1 MHLNRPA
8 FVANHR
14 SSNFGCYFCLVII
27 LLFTIGCAG
36 VQSISEEA
44 VQEKLTQIKLGLTT
58 KEEIENLF
66 GKNHSTDQSSW
77 TYHLSDSAIAIS
89 QSTRNGWAGLF
100 PLTFATV
107 PTNTRALITVT
118 FTDHQT
124 VSTLHVKRFF
134 NTPFVNDYFFLDPDP
149 ELNSAENVGDSRVS
163 GFDKSAGKSVVE
175 DGSNNGQIVVEFK
188 QPILHVR
195 SINPYDRLSNAYR
208 VFVKRETEFIETIS
222 ASTIGIFASD

>member
-1 MHLNRPA
+1 MRTILGCCRPIIHSV
-8 FVANHR
+8 FRFH
-14 SSNFGCYFCLVII
+14 YCLVIA
-27 LLFTIGCAG
+27 LLVANGCTA
-36 VQSISEEA
+36 VRSVSEED
-44 VQEKLTQIKLGLTT
+44 VQQKVSKIKLGLTT
-58 KEEIENLF
+58 KEEIESLF

-77 TYHLSDSAIAIS
+77 TYHLSDSAMAVS
-89 QSTRNGWAGLF
+89 QSTRNGWGGLF

-134 NTPFVNDYFFLDPDP
+134 NTPFVNDYFFLAPDP
-149 ELNSAENVGDSRVS
+149 ALNSAENVGDSRVS
-163 GFDKSAGKSVVE
+163 GFDKSAGKSVLE

-222 ASTIGIFASD
+222 ASTVGNFASD

>member
-1 MHLNRPA
+1 MRTILGCCRPIIHSV
-8 FVANHR
+8 FRFH
-14 SSNFGCYFCLVII
+14 YCLVIA
-27 LLFTIGCAG
+27 LLVANGCTA
-36 VQSISEEA
+36 VRSVSEED
-44 VQEKLTQIKLGLTT
+44 VQQKVSKIKLGLTT
-58 KEEIENLF
+58 KEEIESLF
-66 GKNHSTDQSSW
+66 GKEHTTEKFSW
-77 TYHLSDSAIAIS
+77 GYNLSDSAFGVS
-89 QSTRNGWAGLF
+89 QSPRNGWSGLF
-100 PLTFATV
+100 PITV
-107 PTNTRALITVT
+107 TTVHTNTRALITVT

-163 GFDKSAGKSVVE
+163 GFDKSAGKSVLE

-222 ASTIGIFASD
+222 ASTVGNFASD

>member
-1 MHLNRPA
+1 MRTILGCCRPIIHSV
-8 FVANHR
+8 FRFH
-14 SSNFGCYFCLVII
+14 YCLVIA
-27 LLFTIGCAG
+27 LLVANGCTA
-36 VQSISEEA
+36 VRSVSEED
-44 VQEKLTQIKLGLTT
+44 VQQKVSKIKLGLTT
-58 KEEIENLF
+58 KEEIESLF
-66 GKNHSTDQSSW
+66 GKEHTTEKFSW
-77 TYHLSDSAIAIS
+77 GYNLSDSAFGVS
-89 QSTRNGWAGLF
+89 QSPRNGWSGLF
-100 PLTFATV
+100 PVTVTTV

-134 NTPFVNDYFFLDPDP
+134 NTPFVNDYFFLAPDP
-149 ELNSAENVGDSRVS
+149 ALNSAENVGDSRVS

-222 ASTIGIFASD
+222 ASTVGNFASD

>member
-1 MHLNRPA
+1 MRTILGCCRPIIHSV
-8 FVANHR
+8 FRFH
-14 SSNFGCYFCLVII
+14 YCLVIA
-27 LLFTIGCAG
+27 LLVANGCTA
-36 VQSISEEA
+36 VRSVSEED
-44 VQEKLTQIKLGLTT
+44 VQQKVSKIKLGLTT
-58 KEEIENLF
+58 KEEIESLF
-66 GKNHSTDQSSW
+66 GKEHTTEKFTWGYN
-77 TYHLSDSAIAIS
+77 LSDSAFGVS
-89 QSTRNGWAGLF
+89 QSPRNGWSGLF
-100 PLTFATV
+100 PVTVTTV

-149 ELNSAENVGDSRVS
+149 ELNSADNVGDSRVS

-222 ASTIGIFASD
+222 ASTIRNFASD

>member
-1 MHLNRPA
+1 MRTIPGCCRPIIHSV
-8 FVANHR
+8 FRFH
-14 SSNFGCYFCLVII
+14 YCLVIA
-27 LLFTIGCAG
+27 LLVANGCAA
-36 VQSISEEA
+36 VRSISEED
-44 VQEKLTQIKLGLTT
+44 VQQKVSKIKLGLTT
-58 KEEIENLF
+58 KEEIESLF
-66 GKNHSTDQSSW
+66 GKEHTTEKFTWGYN
-77 TYHLSDSAIAIS
+77 LSDSAFGVS
-89 QSTRNGWAGLF
+89 QSPRNGWSGLF
-100 PLTFATV
+100 PITVTTV

-118 FTDHQT
+118 FTDYQT

-163 GFDKSAGKSVVE
+163 GFDKSAGKSVLE
-175 DGSNNGQIVVEFK
+175 DGSKNGQIVVEFK

-222 ASTIGIFASD
+222 ASTIGNFASD

>member
-1 MHLNRPA
+1 MRTILGCCRPIIHSV
-8 FVANHR
+8 FRFH
-14 SSNFGCYFCLVII
+14 YCLVIA
-27 LLFTIGCAG
+27 LLVANGCTA
-36 VQSISEEA
+36 VRSVSEED
-44 VQEKLTQIKLGLTT
+44 VQQKVSKIKLGLTT
-58 KEEIENLF
+58 KEEIESLF
-66 GKNHSTDQSSW
+66 GKEHTTEKFTWGYN
-77 TYHLSDSAIAIS
+77 LSDSAFGVS
-89 QSTRNGWAGLF
+89 QSPRNGWSGLF
-100 PLTFATV
+100 PVTVTTV

-134 NTPFVNDYFFLDPDP
+134 NTPFVNDYFFLAPDP

-163 GFDKSAGKSVVE
+163 GFDKSAGKSVLE

-222 ASTIGIFASD
+222 ASTVGNFASD

>member
-1 MHLNRPA
+1 MQQK
-8 FVANHR
+8 V
-14 SSNFGCYFCLVII
+14 S
-27 LLFTIGCAG
+27 
-36 VQSISEEA
+36 
-44 VQEKLTQIKLGLTT
+44 KIKLGLTT
-58 KEEIENLF
+58 KEEIESLF
-66 GKNHSTDQSSW
+66 GKEHTTEKFSW
-77 TYHLSDSAIAIS
+77 GYNLSDTAFGVS
-89 QSTRNGWAGLF
+89 QSPRNGWSGLF
-100 PLTFATV
+100 PVTVTTV

-149 ELNSAENVGDSRVS
+149 ELNSAKNVGDSRVS
-163 GFDKSAGKSVVE
+163 GFDKSAGKSVLE

-222 ASTIGIFASD
+222 ASTVGNFASD

>member
-1 MHLNRPA
+1 MRTILGCCRPIIHSV
-8 FVANHR
+8 FLFH
-14 SSNFGCYFCLVII
+14 YCLVIA
-27 LLFTIGCAG
+27 LLVANGCTA
-36 VQSISEEA
+36 VRSVSEED
-44 VQEKLTQIKLGLTT
+44 VQQKVSKIKLGLTT
-58 KEEIENLF
+58 KEEIESLF
-66 GKNHSTDQSSW
+66 GKEHTTEKFTWGYN
-77 TYHLSDSAIAIS
+77 LSDSAFGVS
-89 QSTRNGWAGLF
+89 QSPRNGWSGLF
-100 PLTFATV
+100 PITVTTV

-118 FTDHQT
+118 FTDYQT

-134 NTPFVNDYFFLDPDP
+134 NTPFVNDYFFLAPDP

-163 GFDKSAGKSVVE
+163 GFNKSAGKSVLE

-222 ASTIGIFASD
+222 ASTIGNFASD

>member
-1 MHLNRPA
+1 MRTILGCCRPIIHSV
-8 FVANHR
+8 FRFH
-14 SSNFGCYFCLVII
+14 YCLVIA
-27 LLFTIGCAG
+27 LLVANGCTA
-36 VQSISEEA
+36 VRSVSEED
-44 VQEKLTQIKLGLTT
+44 VQQKVSKIKLGLTT
-58 KEEIENLF
+58 KEEIESLF
-66 GKNHSTDQSSW
+66 GKEHTTEKFSW
-77 TYHLSDSAIAIS
+77 GYNLSDTAFGVS
-89 QSTRNGWAGLF
+89 QSPRNGWSGLF
-100 PLTFATV
+100 PITVMTV

-134 NTPFVNDYFFLDPDP
+134 NTPFVNDYFFLAPDP

-163 GFDKSAGKSVVE
+163 GFDKSAGKSVLE

-195 SINPYDRLSNAYR
+195 SINSYDRLSNAYR

-222 ASTIGIFASD
+222 ASTIGNFASD

>member
-1 MHLNRPA
+1 MRTILGCCRPIIHSV
-8 FVANHR
+8 FRFH
-14 SSNFGCYFCLVII
+14 YCLVIA
-27 LLFTIGCAG
+27 LLVANGCTA
-36 VQSISEEA
+36 VRSVSEED
-44 VQEKLTQIKLGLTT
+44 VQQKVSKIKLGLTT
-58 KEEIENLF
+58 KEEIESLF
-66 GKNHSTDQSSW
+66 GKEHTTEKFTWGYN
-77 TYHLSDSAIAIS
+77 LSDSAFGVS
-89 QSTRNGWAGLF
+89 QSPRNGWSGLF
-100 PLTFATV
+100 PVTVTTV

-163 GFDKSAGKSVVE
+163 GFDKSAGKSVLE

-222 ASTIGIFASD
+222 ASTVGNFASD

>member
-1 MHLNRPA
+1 VRTILGCCRPIIHSV
-8 FVANHR
+8 FRFH
-14 SSNFGCYFCLVII
+14 YCLVIA
-27 LLFTIGCAG
+27 LLVANGCTA
-36 VQSISEEA
+36 VRSVSEED
-44 VQEKLTQIKLGLTT
+44 VQQKVSKIKLGLTT
-58 KEEIENLF
+58 KEEIESLF
-66 GKNHSTDQSSW
+66 GKEHTTEKFSW
-77 TYHLSDSAIAIS
+77 GYNLSDSAFGVS
-89 QSTRNGWAGLF
+89 QSPRNGWSGLF
-100 PLTFATV
+100 PVTVTTV

-163 GFDKSAGKSVVE
+163 GFDKSAGKSVLE

-222 ASTIGIFASD
+222 ASTVGNFASD